1 MENKQKR
8 KQKGTRGFEMNT
20 AKQKTFIRGL
30 KDKKQ
35 LKPFKSRIN
44 YDGK

>member
-1 MENKQKR
+1 MGKKQHKKTKGFKVNDSKQK
-8 KQKGTRGFEMNT
+8 KY
-20 AKQKTFIRGL
+20 IRGL

-35 LKPFKSRIN
+35 LKPFESRRS

>member
-1 MENKQKR
+1 MKHKR
-8 KQKGTRGFEMNT
+8 KKTKGFEENT

-35 LKPFKSRIN
+35 LKPFKSRIS
-44 YDGK
+44 YDGR

>member
-1 MENKQKR
+1 MEKKSKR
-8 KQKGTRGFEMNT
+8 KGTKGFEANT
-20 AKQKTFIRGL
+20 AKQQASFRAL

-35 LKPFKSRIN
+35 LKPFKSRIS

>member
-1 MENKQKR
+1 MEQKQKH
-8 KQKGTRGFEMNT
+8 KGTMGFEANT
-20 AKQKTFIRGL
+20 AKQKASFGKL

-35 LKPFKSRIN
+35 LKPFKSRIS

>member
-1 MENKQKR
+1 MENKQ

-20 AKQKTFIRGL
+20 AKQRTLSRGL

>member
-1 MENKQKR
+1 MLKKY
-8 KQKGTRGFEMNT
+8 KKIKGFEVNDS
-20 AKQKTFIRGL
+20 KVKTYIRGL

-35 LKPFKSRIN
+35 LKPFKSRTS

>member
-1 MENKQKR
+1 MDKQKHKKIKGFEVNDS
-8 KQKGTRGFEMNT
+8 KQKNY
-20 AKQKTFIRGL
+20 IRGL

-35 LKPFKSRIN
+35 LKPFKSRIS

>member
-1 MENKQKR
+1 MVKKHKKTKGFEVDESKR
-8 KQKGTRGFEMNT
+8 KTY
-20 AKQKTFIRGL
+20 IRGL

-35 LKPFKSRIN
+35 LKPFKSRTS